1 MSEYG
6 TRRRVLAFDI
16 GIKNLAWCVV
26 EKDLE
31 SKTFR
36 ILGWD
41 NYNLLEEES
50 AEAVA
55 VPCGMCKAKAIYTC
69 NRAGEETLPRCGR
82 HVPPTFTV
90 FKDAKGKP
98 AKKLPPVATLKK
110 LVKELPRPVGVA
122 SGGKAPPVPAG
133 KDALVDALRHCYA
146 IPIVQKKV
154 SKAADAGLV
163 LLHDSIRRL
172 AEYQQE
178 LWCSCD
184 LIGLE
189 NQPAFKNPTMKSV
202 QMLLFATLRDMY
214 QPHPPELKLIHA
226 KKKVEGAEKGDKGY
240 KERKA
245 GSEHRAAQFLHGSGV
260 GPAEQVPANGATRCE
275 LVGGTPWL
283 KIWNAAKKK
292 SDLADA
298 LAMCLDQLG

>member
-1 MSEYG
+1 MSEDG

-26 EKDLE
+26 EKDTE

-36 ILGWD
+36 IHGWD

-50 AEAVA
+50 AESVA

-90 FKDAKGKP
+90 FKDAKDKP

-122 SGGKAPPVPAG
+122 SGGKAPAIPAG
-133 KDALVDALRHCYA
+133 KDALLDALRHCYA

-154 SKAADAGLV
+154 SRAADAGLV

-172 AEYQQE
+172 TEDQRE
-178 LWCSCD
+178 LWSGCD

-214 QPHPPELKLIHA
+214 QPQPPELKLIHA

-245 GSEHRAAQFLHGSGV
+245 GSEHRAAQFLHGSG
-260 GPAEQVPANGATRCE
+260 
-275 LVGGTPWL
+275 LVGGAPWL

>member
-1 MSEYG
+1 MSEDE

-26 EKDLE
+26 EKDTE

-36 ILGWD
+36 IHGWD

-50 AEAVA
+50 AESVA
-55 VPCGMCKAKAIYTC
+55 VSCSMCKAKAIYTC

-90 FKDAKGKP
+90 FKDAKDKP

-110 LVKELPRPVGVA
+110 LVKELPRPATVTGVGKTPA
-122 SGGKAPPVPAG
+122 IPAG

-154 SKAADAGLV
+154 SRSADAGLV
-163 LLHDSIRRL
+163 ALHDSIRRL
-172 AEYQQE
+172 AEDKRE
-178 LWCSCD
+178 LWSGCD

-214 QPHPPELKLIHA
+214 QPQPPELKLIHA

-245 GSEHRAAQFLHGSGV
+245 GSEHRAAQFLHGSG
-260 GPAEQVPANGATRCE
+260 
-275 LVGGTPWL
+275 LVGGAPWL

>member
-1 MSEYG
+1 MSEDE
-6 TRRRVLAFDI
+6 TRQRVLAFDI

-26 EKDLE
+26 EKDTE

-36 ILGWD
+36 IHGWD

-50 AEAVA
+50 AESVA
-55 VPCGMCKAKAIYTC
+55 VSCGMCKAKAIYTC
-69 NRAGEETLPRCGR
+69 NRAGEDMVPRCGR

-90 FKDAKGKP
+90 FKDAKDKP

-110 LVKELPRPVGVA
+110 LVKELPRPATVTGV
-122 SGGKAPPVPAG
+122 GKAAPIPAG

-154 SKAADAGLV
+154 SRAADAGLV

-172 AEYQQE
+172 TEDQRE
-178 LWCSCD
+178 LWSSCD

-214 QPHPPELKLIHA
+214 QPQPPELKLIHA

-245 GSEHRAAQFLHGSGV
+245 GSEHRAAQFLHGSG
-260 GPAEQVPANGATRCE
+260 
-275 LVGGTPWL
+275 LVGGAPWL

-298 LAMCLDQLG
+298 LAMCLDQLC

>member
-1 MSEYG
+1 MSEDE

-31 SKTFR
+31 AKTFR
-36 ILGWD
+36 IHGWD

-50 AEAVA
+50 AESVA
-55 VPCGMCKAKAIYTC
+55 VSCGMCKAKAIYTC
-69 NRAGEETLPRCGR
+69 NRAGEETVPRCGR
-82 HVPPTFTV
+82 HVPPTFSV
-90 FKDAKGKP
+90 FKDAKDKP

-110 LVKELPRPVGVA
+110 LVKELPRLTQP
-122 SGGKAPPVPAG
+122 SGGKAPAIPAG

-154 SKAADAGLV
+154 SRSADAGLI

-172 AEYQQE
+172 TEDQRE
-178 LWCSCD
+178 LWSSCD

-214 QPHPPELKLIHA
+214 QPQPPELKLIHA

-245 GSEHRAAQFLHGSGV
+245 GSEHRAAQFLHGSG
-260 GPAEQVPANGATRCE
+260 
-275 LVGGTPWL
+275 LVGGAPWL

-298 LAMCLDQLG
+298 LAMCLDQLS

>member
-1 MSEYG
+1 MSSAETHG
-6 TRRRVLAFDI
+6 NDEKCRRVLCFDI

-26 EKDLE
+26 EKDTE
-31 SKTFR
+31 AKTYR

-50 AEAVA
+50 AETVA
-55 VPCGMCKAKAIYTC
+55 VPCGMCKARAIYTC
-69 NRAGEETLPRCGR
+69 NRAGEESVPRCGR
-82 HVPPTFTV
+82 HIPATFSV
-90 FKDAKGKP
+90 FKDGKDKP
-98 AKKLPPVATLKK
+98 AKKLPPVGTLKK
-110 LVKELPRPVGVA
+110 LVKELPRSATGT
-122 SGGKAPPVPAG
+122 GKAAPLPVG

-163 LLHDSIRRL
+163 LIHDSIRRL
-172 AEYQQE
+172 TEEQRG
-178 LWCSCD
+178 LWSSCE

-202 QMLLFATLRDMY
+202 QILLFATLRDMY
-214 QPHPPELKLIHA
+214 QPAPPELKLIHA
-226 KKKVEGAEKGDKGY
+226 KKKVEGVEKGDKGY

-245 GSEHRAAQFLHGSGV
+245 GSEHRAAQFLHGSG
-260 GPAEQVPANGATRCE
+260 
-275 LVGGTPWL
+275 LVGGAPWL

-298 LAMCLDQLG
+298 LAMCLDQLC

>member
-1 MSEYG
+1 MSSAETHG
-6 TRRRVLAFDI
+6 NDEKCRRVLCFDI

-26 EKDLE
+26 EKDTE
-31 SKTFR
+31 AKTYR

-50 AEAVA
+50 AETVA
-55 VPCGMCKAKAIYTC
+55 VPCGMCKARAIYTC
-69 NRAGEETLPRCGR
+69 NREGEEAVPRCGR
-82 HVPPTFTV
+82 HIPATFSV
-90 FKDAKGKP
+90 FKDGKDKP
-98 AKKLPPVATLKK
+98 AKKLPPVGTLKK
-110 LVKELPRPVGVA
+110 LVKELPRSATGT
-122 SGGKAPPVPAG
+122 GKAPPLPVG

-163 LLHDSIRRL
+163 LIHDSIRRL
-172 AEYQQE
+172 TEEQRG
-178 LWCSCD
+178 LWSSCE

-202 QMLLFATLRDMY
+202 QILLFATLRDMY
-214 QPHPPELKLIHA
+214 QPAPPELKLIHA
-226 KKKVEGAEKGDKGY
+226 KKKVEGVEKGDKGY

-245 GSEHRAAQFLHGSGV
+245 GSEHRAAQFLHGSG
-260 GPAEQVPANGATRCE
+260 
-275 LVGGTPWL
+275 LVGGAPWL

-298 LAMCLDQLG
+298 LAMCLDQLA

>member
-1 MSEYG
+1 MTEDE
-6 TRRRVLAFDI
+6 TRYRRVLAFDI

-26 EKDLE
+26 EKDLVA
-31 SKTFR
+31 KTFR
-36 ILGWD
+36 IHGWD

-50 AEAVA
+50 AESVA
-55 VPCGMCKAKAIYTC
+55 VSCGMCKAKAIYTC
-69 NRAGEETLPRCGR
+69 NRAGEEAVPRCGR
-82 HVPPTFTV
+82 HVPAGFSV
-90 FKDAKGKP
+90 FKDAKDRP
-98 AKKLPPVATLKK
+98 AKKLPPVGTLKK
-110 LVKELPRPVGVA
+110 LVKELPRPTTVTGEEKVKTK
-122 SGGKAPPVPAG
+122 SLPVG

-163 LLHDSIRRL
+163 AIHDSIRRL
-172 AEYQQE
+172 TEEQRG
-178 LWCSCD
+178 LWSGCD

-202 QMLLFATLRDMY
+202 QILLFATLRDMY
-214 QPHPPELKLIHA
+214 QPNPPELKLIHA

-245 GSEHRAAQFLHGSGV
+245 GSEHRASQFLHGSG
-260 GPAEQVPANGATRCE
+260 
-275 LVGGTPWL
+275 LVGGAPWL

>member
-1 MSEYG
+1 MLSTEPH
-6 TRRRVLAFDI
+6 RRVLCFDI

-26 EKDLE
+26 EKDCE
-31 SKTFR
+31 AKTFR

-50 AEAVA
+50 AESVA
-55 VPCGMCKAKAIYTC
+55 VPCGMCKARAIYTC
-69 NRAGEETLPRCGR
+69 NRAGEEVVPRCGR
-82 HVPPTFTV
+82 HVPAAFSV
-90 FKDAKGKP
+90 FKDAKDKP
-98 AKKLPPVATLKK
+98 AKKLPPVGTLKK
-110 LVKELPRPVGVA
+110 LVKELTRSTGITGEEKV
-122 SGGKAPPVPAG
+122 KAKSLPAG

-163 LLHDSIRRL
+163 LIHDSIRRL
-172 AEYQQE
+172 TEEQRE
-178 LWCSCD
+178 LWSSCD

-202 QMLLFATLRDMY
+202 QILLFATLRDMY
-214 QPHPPELKLIHA
+214 QPSPPELKLIHA
-226 KKKVEGAEKGDKGY
+226 KKKVEGVEKGDKGY

-245 GSEHRAAQFLHGSGV
+245 GSEHRAAQFLHGSG
-260 GPAEQVPANGATRCE
+260 
-275 LVGGTPWL
+275 LVGGAPWL

-298 LAMCLDQLG
+298 LAMCLDQLC